1 MSDRPYV
8 DLHEA
13 VRIVVRLMPDG
24 PALASKI
31 TNEWIMEGLGR
42 FDAPDDGSDD
52 FMVRLSGP
60 DWKSGPD
67 WESVRS
73 RVDAAY
79 DAAAGQMVRL
89 YGQDWRDVRPRV
101 IGAFEKAVGLLRQL
115 ARTGRIHGVGISDA
129 TPKPGRRDITQD
141 EWSSLRLNIP
151 RGTLEATDLPTIRR
165 VLPKREQVVG
175 EATSRLMPPEWGS
188 NEHKH
193 LAVEQ
198 AIDALTI
205 PFLARMSLVIRE
217 LAVITHV
224 AEANGGLTVTDRY
237 VRELWKEAKERLRS

>member
-67 WESVRS
+67 WELVRS

-79 DAAAGQMVRL
+79 DAAAGQIVRL
-89 YGQDWRDVRPRV
+89 RQDWWEVT
-101 IGAFEKAVGLLRQL
+101 AVMMP
-115 ARTGRIHGVGISDA
+115 S
-129 TPKPGRRDITQD
+129 
-141 EWSSLRLNIP
+141 
-151 RGTLEATDLPTIRR
+151 
-165 VLPKREQVVG
+165 EQS
-175 EATSRLMPPEWGS
+175 A
-188 NEHKH
+188 
-193 LAVEQ
+193 
-198 AIDALTI
+198 
-205 PFLARMSLVIRE
+205 
-217 LAVITHV
+217 
-224 AEANGGLTVTDRY
+224 
-237 VRELWKEAKERLRS
+237 